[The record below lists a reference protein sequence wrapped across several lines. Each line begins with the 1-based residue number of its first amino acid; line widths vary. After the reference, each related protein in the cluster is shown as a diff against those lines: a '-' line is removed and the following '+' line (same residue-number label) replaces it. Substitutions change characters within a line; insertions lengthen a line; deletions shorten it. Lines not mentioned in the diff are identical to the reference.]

1 MVNSY
6 RMVNQLNS
14 LAVAQACGRFLSFL
28 TVLFW
33 RMRRVGEVFFMEAE
47 DTGSGAT

>member
-1 MVNSY
+1 MTERLPCFNP
-6 RMVNQLNS
+6 RR
-14 LAVAQACGRFLSFL
+14 RFLSFL